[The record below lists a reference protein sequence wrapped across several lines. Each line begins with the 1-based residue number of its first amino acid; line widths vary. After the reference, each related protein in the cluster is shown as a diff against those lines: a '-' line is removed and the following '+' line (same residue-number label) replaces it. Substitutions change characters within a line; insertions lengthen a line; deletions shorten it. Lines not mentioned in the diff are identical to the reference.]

1 MRGAKPTRRRLIAAA
16 IIVLVSSV
24 PVGGQL
30 LGAEAPPRKLA
41 EEPEVFSL
49 EPMVVTAP
57 WPITPPRYKD
67 IRKPPYPEAARA
79 RGQEGTV
86 LLGLLVR
93 ADGTVGEVKIE
104 QSSGRHLFDAAAVE
118 AARTWTFVPGRQGP
132 RAIELWVR
140 VPVKFELK

>member
-1 MRGAKPTRRRLIAAA
+1 MRAAKPTRRHLVAAA

-30 LGAEAPPRKLA
+30 LGAEEPPRKPA

-49 EPMVVTAP
+49 EPVVVSAP

-104 QSSGRHLFDAAAVE
+104 QSSGHLFDAAAVE
-118 AARTWTFVPGRQGP
+118 AARTWTFIPGRQGP
-132 RAIELWVR
+132 RAIELWVS
-140 VPVKFELK
+140 VPVKFKLQ